1 MNWFKDQD
9 NQRLLLLGA
18 ALGLLVSGTVLAFM
32 DQIAAASTVYAVTC
46 MVLIFFFLSRFKR
59 FKGFGIE
66 AELWEQQME
75 QAEKL
80 RHTLRFLSETF
91 GEMMYMQFGP
101 GSRWA
106 GIPDKVKIDFIEKM
120 DRHLQDTGLTQ
131 DEIDQKKNPWHKCV
145 MRDLVEPIAERFKDS
160 LQEKL
165 NERIQALNALG
176 TITSEN
182 RGEQTRLLEER
193 NSISKP
199 ISEMNDLIWRDDWP
213 SVPSL
218 LRKAIDSSSWLTTG
232 ERETLYEDYREQFID
247 IDHYVNHRA
256 LRRP

>member
-1 MNWFKDQD
+1 MDWFKVQD

-32 DQIAAASTVYAVTC
+32 DQIAAASTVYAVCC

-75 QAEKL
+75 QAAKL
-80 RHTLRFLSETF
+80 RDTLRFLSETF

-101 GSRWA
+101 GSRWD
-106 GIPDKVKIDFIEKM
+106 GIPENVKLDFIEKM

-145 MRDLVEPIAERFKDS
+145 MRDLANPVAQRIMDS
-160 LQEKL
+160 LQGKV
-165 NERIQALNALG
+165 NERNEALSALG
-176 TITSEN
+176 TITSEK
-182 RGEQTRLLEER
+182 RGEQARLLEER
-193 NSISKP
+193 NSISEA
-199 ISEMNDLIWRDDWP
+199 ISAMKDLIWRDDW
-213 SVPSL
+213 S
-218 LRKAIDSSSWLTTG
+218 
-232 ERETLYEDYREQFID
+232 
-247 IDHYVNHRA
+247 RA
-256 LRRP
+256 CGQ